1 MKKLSRKAVSVWL
14 LMLPAVS
21 LADDLAEIR
30 RQIDA
35 LQQEYEARIHALE
48 ERLSAAEEEAA
59 EARSQAQAAEQ
70 AAGTAVAAAQTT
82 IAVEQERPGTFNPAI
97 SLILQGSLNSYS
109 QDPDDYGL
117 PGFQLGGE
125 AGLPAE
131 GLTLDETELVMSASV
146 DQLFY
151 ARSTFGLHDDG
162 DGTEVETE
170 EAFVDTLALPAGTG
184 LRFGRFYSDI
194 GYLNRV
200 HSHAWD
206 FRGQP
211 LVYRAMLGSQ
221 YTDDGVQFSW
231 VAPTDLYLRLG
242 AETFRGARFPGGD
255 ATDTL
260 GNVQTVF
267 ARFGGDVGSSH
278 SWQAGLSQMWVND
291 VDRSS
296 SGHAHGDE
304 GEEEGDSFTG
314 DSNLTIADLV
324 WKWAPNGN
332 PTDRNLILQAE
343 YFYRNEDGTDIFTE
357 GGDSALLYYD
367 GRQQGFYAQ
376 LVYQFMPRWRI
387 GARYDWLESDNDLA
401 IINAGGL
408 DPDEVLEETV
418 FNSDSHDPSR
428 WSLMADWSPSE
439 FSRLR
444 LQYNHDKSQPVTDH
458 QWTLQYIMSIGAH
471 GAHEF

>member
-1 MKKLSRKAVSVWL
+1 MMKLSRMAVSVWL

-35 LQQEYEARIHALE
+35 LQQEYETRIRALE
-48 ERLSAAEEEAA
+48 ERLNAAEEAAA

-70 AAGTAVAAAQTT
+70 AVEMSIAAAQTT
-82 IAVEQERPGTFNPAI
+82 TTIEQERPNTFNPAI
-97 SLILQGSLNSYS
+97 SLILEGSLNSYS

-131 GLTLDETELVMSASV
+131 GLTLDESEVVMSASV

-151 ARSTFGLHDDG
+151 GRSTIGLHDDG
-162 DGTEVETE
+162 DGTEVEIE

-206 FRGQP
+206 FRDQP

-231 VAPTDLYLRLG
+231 VAPTDLYFRLG
-242 AETFRGARFPGGD
+242 GETFRGSRFPGGE

-260 GNVQTVF
+260 GNIQTVF
-267 ARFGGDVGSSH
+267 AKLGGDVGSSH

-296 SGHAHGDE
+296 SGHVHGDVDE
-304 GEEEGDSFTG
+304 GTGDSFTG
-314 DSNLTIADLV
+314 DSNLTIADFV
-324 WKWAPNGN
+324 WKWAPDGN
-332 PTDRNLILQAE
+332 PTDRNMILQAE
-343 YFYRNEDGTDIFTE
+343 YFYRHEDGRDTFTE
-357 GGDSALLYYD
+357 GGDSALLDYD

-376 LVYQFMPRWRI
+376 LVYQFMPRWRV
-387 GARYDWLESDNDLA
+387 GARYDWLESDNDLVV
-401 IINAGGL
+401 INAGGL
-408 DPDEVLEETV
+408 DPGEVLEESV
-418 FNSDSHDPSR
+418 FNSDGHDPRR

-444 LQYNHDKSQPVTDH
+444 LQYNHDKSQSGTDN
-458 QWTLQYIMSIGAH
+458 QWTLQYIMSLGAH